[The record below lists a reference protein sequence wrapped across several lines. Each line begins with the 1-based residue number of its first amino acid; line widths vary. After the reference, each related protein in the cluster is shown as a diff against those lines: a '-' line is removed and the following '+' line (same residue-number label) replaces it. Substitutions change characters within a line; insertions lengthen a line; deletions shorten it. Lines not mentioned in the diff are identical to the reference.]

1 MSRPVSACTAQT
13 RLSRARLTRARQAAY
28 KYSRELK
35 GFDKDVA
42 GHKGALTQDVV
53 NRASQGVV
61 LYIDVSLRKL
71 FEP

>member
-1 MSRPVSACTAQT
+1 MRRVRACREDAANPPCV
-13 RLSRARLTRARQAAY
+13 RASPARQAAY